1 MKKTSLSGRKTLL
14 LLVLNFAILFT
25 VYQILLALHPLIG
38 TILYIIAA
46 AALAIAYYIVN
57 RGFGT
62 PVTDDDALPAS
73 WSPVEKC
80 AYVEDAK
87 ARHARAK
94 KILLW
99 FFPVILTLLFD
110 VTYLFLLQPLIGAL
124 GA

>member
-1 MKKTSLSGRKTLL
+1 MLL
-14 LLVLNFAILFT
+14 LLVLNFAIVFT
-25 VYQILLALHPLIG
+25 VYQLLLMLHPIAG

-57 RGFGT
+57 HGFGT

-73 WSPVEKC
+73 WSSVEKC
-80 AYVEDAK
+80 AYVEEAR

-99 FFPVILTLLFD
+99 LFPVILTLLLD
-110 VTYLFLLQPLIGAL
+110 VAYLFLLQPLIQAIGK
-124 GA
+124 